1 MRGSGSCGG
10 KPQERK
16 CNKEMDNFRHKVRR
30 VRNQTAEIRKV
41 NKMLLFCGTHQP
53 SDVLI

>member
-16 CNKEMDNFRHKVRR
+16 CNKEMDKFRHKVRR

-41 NKMLLFCGTHQP
+41 NNILLFCGTHQP